1 MKLVIALMKHE
12 TNTFSPLPTP
22 LAAFGPTGDGPV
34 YGQAIAATYAGTN
47 NAIAAFLDFAK
58 AERATAV
65 TPIAASAVPSGPVA
79 RDAFEHIA
87 GAIVDAA
94 GAGCDAILLDLHGA
108 MAVEGCDDGEG
119 ELLRRIRAV
128 APKTPIGVALDF
140 HTNLSAAMVEHA
152 TAIAGYRTYPHIDV
166 YDTGAR
172 VARTIAR
179 ALRGEARPVM
189 AWGRRPIL
197 SHTLRHSP
205 SREPMK
211 SIMDRANAAED
222 TGAVLNAT
230 VFGAFA
236 LADIPLAGMTAV
248 VVADGDKAKAQA
260 LVDALL
266 DEAWAKREGFIYKGE
281 PMAATIARA
290 KSLEGGPIILADHA
304 DNCFSGGTQDV
315 MAVLAEC
322 MRQGLSD
329 LVAGPFRDPAAV
341 AELIAAGVG
350 AQVTVELGGKTDMPS
365 IGAKGKPLRLSGTVR
380 CITDGSWTITA
391 PMMTGMRMS
400 IGRTVVLDTGAMQIM
415 ASERP
420 VDPFDI
426 GNYTHAGIDPTKK
439 RFILLKSRQHFR
451 AGLEPI
457 AKHILEVDGPG
468 VTTSDYG
475 LLKFVHTPRPIYPL
489 DPEMEYRPVGAS
501 FGRGATNPLP

>member
-1 MKLVIALMKHE
+1 MKLVIAMMKHE

-22 LAAFGPTGDGPV
+22 LAAFSHTGDGPV
-34 YGQAIAATYAGTN
+34 YGQAIAAVYGGTN

-58 AERATAV
+58 AQNATAV
-65 TPIAASAVPSGPVA
+65 TPIAAAAVPSGPVSA
-79 RDAFEHIA
+79 DAFEHIA

-94 GAGCDAILLDLHGA
+94 RGAADAILLDLHGA
-108 MAVEGCDDGEG
+108 MVVEGFDDGEG

-128 APKTPIGVALDF
+128 APEIPIGVALDF
-140 HTNLSAAMVEHA
+140 HTNLSAAMVENA
-152 TAIAGYRTYPHIDV
+152 TVICGYRTYPHINV

-172 VARTIAR
+172 VARTIGR
-179 ALRGEARPVM
+179 VLKGEIAPVM
-189 AWGRRPIL
+189 AWGKRPIL

-205 SREPMK
+205 SREPMR
-211 SIMDRANAAED
+211 SIMDKANAAED
-222 TGAVLNAT
+222 SGEVLNAT

-236 LADIPLAGMTAV
+236 LADIALAGMTAV
-248 VVADGDKAKAQA
+248 VVVDGAAGGGGTDGAKAKAQA
-260 LVDALL
+260 LVDKLL
-266 DEAWAKREGFIYKGE
+266 DEAWEKRAGFIYKGE
-281 PMAATIARA
+281 PMAATIAKA
-290 KSLEGGPIILADHA
+290 KALADGPIILADHS

-329 LVAGPFRDPAAV
+329 LVAGPFRDPAVV

-365 IGAKGKPLRLSGTVR
+365 LGLKGKPLRVSGTVR
-380 CITDGSWTITA
+380 CITDGVWTITA

-400 IGRTVVLDTGAMQIM
+400 IGRTAVIDTGAMQIM
-415 ASERP
+415 VSERP
-420 VDPFDI
+420 VDPFDV

-439 RFILLKSRQHFR
+439 KYILLKSRQHFR

-468 VTTSDYG
+468 VTTSDYS
-475 LLKFVHTPRPIYPL
+475 LLKFVKTPRPIYPL
-489 DPEMEYRPVGAS
+489 DADMEYR
-501 FGRGATNPLP
+501 R